1 MSRVGYKPIA
11 LPSGVEV
18 VIEGSKVTVKG
29 PKGELCRSFSED
41 IGISLQDGVLSIS
54 RPSDSRVHR
63 ALHGFTRSVLANM
76 VEGVSQGFR
85 KDLEL
90 HGVGY
95 RVQKSGDSLM
105 IQVGYTQPI
114 EIKPPPGITLASDAP
129 NQASVLGIDKELVG
143 EIAAQIRGVRSPDPY
158 LGKGIRYAGERIR
171 RKAGKAG
178 KLGRRK

>member
-1 MSRVGYKPIA
+1 MVKEIA
-11 LPSGVEV
+11 RAVEIPEGVAV
-18 VIEGSKVTVKG
+18 SVEGNTVKVKG
-29 PKGELCRSFSED
+29 PKGELHRSLPQDMS
-41 IGISLQDGVLSIS
+41 ISLQDSVLTVS
-54 RPSDSRVHR
+54 RPTDSWTHR
-63 ALHGFTRSVLANM
+63 SLHGLTRSMLANM

-105 IQVGYTQPI
+105 IQVGYSHPV
-114 EIKPPPGITLASDAP
+114 EIAPPAGITLVSEAP
-129 NQASVLGIDKELVG
+129 NQVSVLGIEKELVG
-143 EIAAQIRGVRSPDPY
+143 QVAAWIRAVRPPDPY

>member
-1 MSRVGYKPIA
+1 MSRVGYKPITV
-11 LPSGVEV
+11 PSGVEV
-18 VIEGSKVTVKG
+18 LIENNKVTVKG

-41 IGISLQDGVLSIS
+41 MSISLQDGVLTVS
-54 RPSDSRVHR
+54 RPSDSRGHR
-63 ALHGFTRSVLANM
+63 SLHGFTRSVLANM
-76 VEGVSQGFR
+76 VEGVSEGFR

-95 RVQKSGDSLM
+95 RVQKSGDSLT
-105 IQVGYTQPI
+105 IQVGYTKPVVI
-114 EIKPPPGITLASDAP
+114 TPPPGITLISDAP
-129 NQASVLGIDKELVG
+129 NQASVLGVDKELVG
-143 EIAAQIRGVRSPDPY
+143 EIAAQIRAVRSPDPY